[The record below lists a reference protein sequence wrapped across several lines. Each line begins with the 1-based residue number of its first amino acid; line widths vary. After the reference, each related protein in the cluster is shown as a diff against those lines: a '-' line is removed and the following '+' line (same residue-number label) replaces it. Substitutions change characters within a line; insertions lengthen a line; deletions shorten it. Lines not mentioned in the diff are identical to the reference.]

1 MKLKI
6 YNTKSS
12 NNTINKILTDEI
24 EYNVVFKDTID
35 FLNPVIK
42 IKDKISFLEQTYA
55 YLPEL
60 GRYYFINQ
68 KEAQPNNNLYILY
81 LQEDVLMTYKN
92 DILSSMATVSR
103 SQASNNY
110 YDGGDYRAE
119 EKNEHKLYNSDKEI
133 KFEQSTVLVTIG
145 G

>member
-6 YNTKSS
+6 YNTNSS
-12 NNTINKILTDEI
+12 NNTINKVLTDEV
-24 EYNVVFKDTID
+24 EYDVVFKDTID
-35 FLNPVIK
+35 FLNPVIRL
-42 IKDKISFLEQTYA
+42 KDKVSFLEQTYA

-60 GRYYFINQ
+60 GRYYFINK
-68 KEAQPNNNLYILY
+68 KESIPNGIYILY

-103 SQASNNY
+103 SQSSNSY

-119 EKNEHKLYNSDKEI
+119 EKNEHLLYNSDTELQY
-133 KFEQSTVLVTIG
+133 EQSTILVTIG

>member
-12 NNTINKILTDEI
+12 NNTVNKVLTDEL
-24 EYNVVFKDTID
+24 EYDVVFKDGID
-35 FLNPVIK
+35 FLNPVIRL
-42 IKDKISFLEQTYA
+42 KDKVPFLEQTYA

-68 KEAQPNNNLYILY
+68 KEAQPNGLYILY
-81 LQEDVLMTYKN
+81 LQEDVLMTYKH

-103 SQASNNY
+103 SKASDPY
-110 YDGGDYRAE
+110 YDGGDYRSE
-119 EKNEHKLYNSDKEI
+119 EKKEHRLYNSDKEI
-133 KFEQSTVLVTIG
+133 QFEQSTILVTIG

>member
-12 NNTINKILTDEI
+12 NNTINKVLTDEL
-24 EYNVVFKDTID
+24 EYDVVFKDVID
-35 FLNPVIK
+35 FLNPVIRL
-42 IKDKISFLEQTYA
+42 KDKVAFLEQTYA

-68 KEAQPNNNLYILY
+68 KDAQPSGLYILY

-103 SQASNNY
+103 SKESNSY
-110 YDGGDYRAE
+110 YDGGDYRSE
-119 EKNEHKLYNSDKEI
+119 EKKEHKLYNSDKEI
-133 KFEQSTVLVTIG
+133 QFEQSTVLVTIG